1 MWSSRSACAS
11 ARSTRSPIR
20 APPYTR
26 LQSLLG
32 TIAHYYLLRIA
43 WLQVRQRTLDLTWA
57 MTKRQI
63 EGTAR
68 AVVDNLLGR
77 GFVSSAGGLD
87 GDGGDDGGGGEGG
100 TTEGEVEAAA
110 AAAAAEEVHG
120 ISAAEFDARC
130 EALVRE

>member
-11 ARSTRSPIR
+11 ARSTPITYSIR

-26 LQSLLG
+26 LQPRLR

-43 WLQVRQRTLDLTWA
+43 RSQVRQRTLDLTWA

-77 GFVSSAGGLD
+77 GFVSSAGGFDGD
-87 GDGGDDGGGGEGG
+87 GDGGGSGGGGGVMVAEL
-100 TTEGEVEAAA
+100 EFEAAA
-110 AAAAAEEVHG
+110 GEAHG

>member
-1 MWSSRSACAS
+1 
-11 ARSTRSPIR
+11 
-20 APPYTR
+20 
-26 LQSLLG
+26 LQPLLG
-32 TIAHYYLLRIA
+32 AIAHYYLLRIA
-43 WLQVRQRTLDLTWA
+43 RSQVRQRTLDLTWA

-100 TTEGEVEAAA
+100 ATEGEVEAAA

>member
-1 MWSSRSACAS
+1 MCT
-11 ARSTRSPIR
+11 AR
-20 APPYTR
+20 
-26 LQSLLG
+26 
-32 TIAHYYLLRIA
+32 
-43 WLQVRQRTLDLTWA
+43 LQVRQRTLDLTWA

-77 GFVSSAGGLD
+77 GFVSSAEGLD
-87 GDGGDDGGGGEGG
+87 GDGDGGGTGGGGGGGVMEGEV
-100 TTEGEVEAAA
+100 EVEAAA
-110 AAAAAEEVHG
+110 EEVYG

>member
-1 MWSSRSACAS
+1 MH
-11 ARSTRSPIR
+11 ARPRSPTR
-20 APPYTR
+20 ALSYTR
-26 LQSLLG
+26 LQPLLG
-32 TIAHYYLLRIA
+32 AIAHYYLLRIA
-43 WLQVRQRTLDLTWA
+43 RSQVRQRTLDLTWA

-100 TTEGEVEAAA
+100 ATEGEVEAAA